1 GCAREAAYP
10 DATRAPRAE
19 AGAVLSAPA
28 AEVSVPEVSACV
40 AEMSAP
46 AAVPS
51 SGTGAPGAAV
61 SRSTGAVRARARAPG
76 RRGRVPGRGR
86 SVHCAAVRR
95 RGPDVRRAVGVPTGH
110 TPPAPRPWRPART

>member
-1 GCAREAAYP
+1 MRPVRPGYAREAAYP
-10 DATRAPRAE
+10 DATRAARTE
-19 AGAVLSAPA
+19 AGAGLSAP
-28 AEVSVPEVSACV
+28 EVSAVEVSACV
-40 AEMSAP
+40 AEMWAL
-46 AAVPS
+46 AAVPW

-110 TPPAPRPWRPART
+110 R